1 MCHCGSCGSSAIVPS
16 YLRGYFVGSKFFLVG
31 VSWVQNVFLWVFCG
45 SKYFFSQ
52 VFRGS
57 KMFSRGYFVGPK
69 IFFVCFFWVRN
80 FSRGYFI
87 GQFFFLVG
95 SLWVQIFLYFV
106 NPKFFLVGILW
117 GQSFITWVFHGSD
130 TFFFMINFA
139 IQRFLVVRCMGKI
152 DRK

>member
-1 MCHCGSCGSSAIVPS
+1 MSILWVQI
-16 YLRGYFVGSKFFLVG
+16 FFLTG
-31 VSWVQNVFLWVFCG
+31 ISWVQNVFSWIFCG
-45 SKYFFSQ
+45 SKIF
-52 VFRGS
+52 FRG
-57 KMFSRGYFVGPK
+57 FFVGPK
-69 IFFVCFFWVRN
+69 FFSWV
-80 FSRGYFI
+80 FYWSL
-87 GQFFFLVG
+87 FFLVG

-130 TFFFMINFA
+130 TFFLMINFA